1 MANAAYRT
9 RARRETVRHLAVAL
23 VALALTAL
31 AGGAYAEA
39 WPTRPIRMVVL
50 SAGGTGITDMMARL
64 VAPHM
69 SAGLGQQVV
78 IDNRPGAGG
87 NLAAEIVAKSP
98 PDGYTLLM
106 TNISMAVNLYLYS
119 KLSYDPVEDFAPVS
133 VVNAAPLLLLVHP
146 SVPATSV
153 TALVALA
160 QASPGTLNYASGG
173 IGSTPHL
180 AGELFKSL
188 ARIDTVHIAYKSG
201 PPAVNALVGNEVA
214 YMFENLPATLPFARD
229 GKLRALAV
237 TSAQRSALAPD
248 LPTMAEAGVPGY
260 ELIGWNGLMAPR
272 GTPREIVARLHE
284 QVALALRR
292 PEMVQQF
299 TTLGAEPVGNTPA
312 EFAQFLAAEMSRW
325 GAIIKEKG
333 IRAD

>member
-1 MANAAYRT
+1 MRT
-9 RARRETVRHLAVAL
+9 VSLRALAVLAAL
-23 VALALTAL
+23 LPAVATA
-31 AGGAYAEA
+31 ET
-39 WPTRPIRMVVL
+39 WPSRPIRMVVL

-64 VAPHM
+64 VSPHM

-87 NLAAEIVAKSP
+87 NLAAEIVAKSA

-119 KLSYDPVEDFAPVS
+119 KLSYDPVQDFMPVS
-133 VVNAAPLLLLVHP
+133 VINSAPLLLLVHP
-146 SVPATSV
+146 TVPATSV
-153 TALVALA
+153 KELVAYLKA
-160 QASPGTLNYASGG
+160 HPGEVNYASGG

-188 ARIDTVHIAYKSG
+188 AGVDAVHVAYKSG
-201 PPAVNALVGNEVA
+201 PPAVNALVNGEVA

-229 GKLRALAV
+229 GKLRALAL
-237 TSAQRSALAPD
+237 TSAQRSTLAPD
-248 LPTMAEAGVPGY
+248 LPTMIEAGVPGY

-272 GTPREIVARLHE
+272 GTPPEIVARLHAE
-284 QVALALRR
+284 VASALHR
-292 PEMVQQF
+292 PEMIQQF
-299 TTLGAEPVGNTPA
+299 ATLGAEPVGNTPD
-312 EFAQFLAAEMSRW
+312 EFARFLHAEMTRW

-333 IRAD
+333 IHAD

>member
-1 MANAAYRT
+1 MANPAYRT
-9 RARRETVRHLAVAL
+9 RLRHKTRTRVAVAL
-23 VALALTAL
+23 VGLALMSL
-31 AGGAYAEA
+31 ADAASAQG
-39 WPTRPIRMVVL
+39 WPSRPIRLVVL

-133 VVNAAPLLLLVHP
+133 VINSAPLLLLVHP
-146 SVPATSV
+146 SVPAASV
-153 TALVALA
+153 KELIALA
-160 QASPGTLNYASGG
+160 RARPGTLNYSSGG

-188 ARIDTVHIAYKSG
+188 AQIDTVHIAYKSG
-201 PPAVNALVGNEVA
+201 PPAVNALVSNEVA

-237 TSAQRSALAPD
+237 TSAQRSVLAPD
-248 LPTMAEAGVPGY
+248 LPTMAEAGVPDY

-272 GTPREIVARLHE
+272 GTPPEIVARLHE

-292 PEMVQQF
+292 PDMVQQF
-299 TTLGAEPVGNTPA
+299 ATLGAEPVGNTPA
-312 EFAQFLAAEMSRW
+312 EFAVFLAAEMSRW
-325 GAIIKEKG
+325 GAIIKEKN